1 MENPSF
7 ETMVH
12 DEVTFAKVEPG
23 DSFAIDELMKV
34 DAIIIEYCDRYS
46 VLELINKIRS
56 HEDEAIYLMPIFLYK
71 FYREFYEDI
80 ARFADGTV
88 NNLSDLSEI
97 AEITMRIKE
106 RL

>member
-1 MENPSF
+1 M
-7 ETMVH
+7 
-12 DEVTFAKVEPG
+12 TFGKVESIEYFTIA
-23 DSFAIDELMKV
+23 DLVNV
-34 DAIIIEYCDRYS
+34 DGIIIEYCDRYS

-71 FYREFYEDI
+71 FYRESYEDI